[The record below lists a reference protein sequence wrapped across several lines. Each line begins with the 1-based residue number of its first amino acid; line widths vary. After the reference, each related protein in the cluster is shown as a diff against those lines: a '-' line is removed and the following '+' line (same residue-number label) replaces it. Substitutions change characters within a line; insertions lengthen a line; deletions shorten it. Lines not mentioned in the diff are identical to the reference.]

1 MLRDDEE
8 PKTGEANLVVQTNR
22 RGGSVTRPPERC
34 RAGPPDIIPVRLL
47 AQAGGQA
54 RKNGRVNKPSPTYPI
69 GEGIAEVKGEL
80 LAFVRLASEKT
91 NKGVRIAG

>member
-22 RGGSVTRPPERC
+22 R
-34 RAGPPDIIPVRLL
+34 
-47 AQAGGQA
+47 GGQA